1 MWITEELPNGYLAI
15 VYNELPLTK
24 ESIRIKVVYNPNEK
38 FGFDNAYKTFI
49 SNYERL
55 MINKRLINI

>member
-1 MWITEELPNGYLAI
+1 MWKTEKEPNGMEAI
-15 VYNELPLTK
+15 VYDELPLTK

-38 FGFDNAYKTFI
+38 FGFDNAYKTFM

-55 MINKRLINI
+55 IVNQRLNK